1 MLEIT
6 KMRKILITCAT
17 LLTSLMALAQAP
29 RGTASIHVSADGRSP
44 LEGATVEVLR
54 VGDSALIRSAVT
66 DKSGDA
72 IVENLA
78 TGSYLA
84 RVSLVGYQSAYT
96 PAFTVT
102 EAALSITVAPV
113 SLLPRAATQLQNVT
127 VTGRKPFIQKLND
140 RIIVNVE
147 SSIIS
152 AGSSALDVLERSPGI
167 SVDQNDAISLRGR
180 AGVVIMIDGKPS
192 PLSAADLANY
202 LRGLPANA
210 IERIDIIT
218 NPSARYDA
226 AGNSGIIDIRMKKD
240 QRMGANGTVTAG
252 YGQGV
257 YPKANAGAT
266 WNYRNK
272 KVNVFGNYNNNYRK
286 NLNHLY
292 LNRNF
297 YENKVLSS
305 YDDKDNFA
313 IIPVSSHTARVGADF
328 FPSKKTIVGF
338 VVNSNFAAIDR
349 TTDNHVQEYD
359 AHRALR
365 RTFHAL
371 GTGDDH
377 NSNAVANINFKH
389 TFDSTGRE
397 LTADADYGEFR
408 NRSMSTM
415 FTSYKSF
422 NGSPLTPDYRLNG
435 DQDGLLRLRTG
446 KADYVQPMKN
456 GARFEAG
463 FKTSFVSSDNDQKF
477 FDLSSGLSRVDSG
490 KTNRFFYKEWNN
502 ALYTNL
508 SKEWKKVNLQVGL
521 RAEQTRVKTHQ
532 ARNNVDTAFHYLQL
546 FPSAFLNY
554 HLTADRTIG
563 LSVSRRIDRPGYG
576 QLNPFLFLIDVS
588 TYGTG
593 APGLK
598 PQITWSY
605 EASYTAKQVSFTLGY
620 SHTTDVQ
627 NIALLRYRD
636 AFPNDTTKGDNVT
649 VQIPVNLSSSDYVG
663 LTVTAPI
670 HLRPW
675 WNMVNNLNVYYNY
688 FKGNLAGTTLAN
700 GSPAADLR
708 VNNTFSLK
716 KGWTAELNGS
726 YSSGGRYGY
735 MMSDPQWSVGTG
747 VQKTVMKG
755 KGTVRFNVT
764 DVFWTNLPKA
774 TVTYDNYVEH
784 WHATRESRVA
794 NLGFTYRFGNNKVAA
809 ARRRTTA
816 SEEERSRAQ

>member
-1 MLEIT
+1 M
-6 KMRKILITCAT
+6 KKIMTTCVA
-17 LLTSLMALAQAP
+17 LLTLFAALAQAP
-29 RGTASIHVSADGRSP
+29 HGTASLRIWGETKAP

-54 VGDSALIRSAVT
+54 SRDSALVRSALT
-66 DKSGDA
+66 DKSGQA
-72 IVENLA
+72 LVENLPV
-78 TGSYLA
+78 GSYLA
-84 RVSLVGYQSAYT
+84 RVTLVGHQPAYT
-96 PAFTVT
+96 APFDLTGTV
-102 EAALSITVAPV
+102 LSATIPDLTLFPK
-113 SLLPRAATQLQNVT
+113 AATQLQNVT

-147 SSIIS
+147 SSIVS

-167 SVDQNDAISLRGR
+167 TVDQNDAISLRGR
-180 AGVVIMIDGKPS
+180 AGVIVMIDGKPS

-210 IERIDIIT
+210 IERIEIIT

-240 QRMGANGTVTAG
+240 QRMGANGTLTAG

-257 YPKANAGAT
+257 YPKVNGGIT

-272 KVNVFGNYNNNYRK
+272 KANVFGNYNYNFRK
-286 NLNHLY
+286 NLNHLF

-297 YENKVLSS
+297 YENKVFTS

-313 IIPVSSHTARVGADF
+313 VIPVSSHAARAGADF
-328 FPSKKTIVGF
+328 FPSKRTIVGF
-338 VVNSNFAAIDR
+338 VVNANFASIDR
-349 TTDNHVQEYD
+349 NTDNHVMEYD
-359 AHRALR
+359 ANRQLR
-365 RTFHAL
+365 RTFQAQ
-371 GTGDDH
+371 GASDDH
-377 NSNAVANINFKH
+377 NRNAVANVNFKH

-397 LTADADYGEFR
+397 LTADIDYGEFR

-415 FTSYKSF
+415 FTAYKSF
-422 NGSPLTPDYRLNG
+422 NGNPLTADYRLDG
-435 DQDGLLRLRTG
+435 DQDGQLKLRTG
-446 KADYVQPMKN
+446 KADYVHPLAHS
-456 GARFEAG
+456 GRFEAG
-463 FKTSFVSSDNDQKF
+463 VKTSYVTSDNDQKF
-477 FDLSSGLSRVDSG
+477 FDLSNGTSKIDSG
-490 KTNRFFYKEWNN
+490 KTNRFFYHEWNN
-502 ALYTNL
+502 AVYANL
-508 SKEWKKVNLQVGL
+508 SKDWKKVNLQVGL

-532 ARNNVDTAFHYLQL
+532 VRNNVDTAFQYLQL
-546 FPSAFLNY
+546 FPSAFFNY
-554 HLTADRTIG
+554 KLTADRTLG

-636 AFPNDTTKGDNVT
+636 AFPKDTTKGENVT
-649 VQIPVNLSSSDYVG
+649 IQIPVNLSSSDYVG

-675 WNMVNNLNVYYNY
+675 WNMVSNINVYYNY
-688 FKGNLAGTTLAN
+688 FEGNLAGTALAN

-708 VNNTFSLK
+708 VNNTFTFK

-735 MMSDPQWSVGTG
+735 MMSDPQWAVGAG
-747 VQKTVMKG
+747 VQKTVLKG
-755 KGTVRFNVT
+755 AGTVRLNVT
-764 DVFWTNLPKA
+764 DIFWTNLPKA
-774 TVTYDNYVEH
+774 TVTYDNYIEN

-794 NLGFTYRFGNNKVAA
+794 NLAFTYRFGNNKVAA

-816 SEEERSRAQ
+816 SEEERKRAQ